1 MFSVHYVSRLAVMN
15 CRLRLSHSTNLD
27 MFDFQPLGYLWGI
40 TCYTKWH
47 LENTWIE
54 SCLLLITESL
64 TFLGSIAQLRKA
76 TIRLVMS
83 ACLSLLVC
91 LSICLSVWIS
101 VCLSICLS
109 VYLFACLSACLSV
122 CLSVY
127 LSACLSVY
135 LCVCLHGTTRLPLD
149 EFSWNL
155 IFLFLENM
163 LRKFRFHW

>member
-91 LSICLSVWIS
+91 LSICLSV
-101 VCLSICLS
+101 CLNICLS

-122 CLSVY
+122 CLSICLPVY
-127 LSACLSVY
+127 LSVY
-135 LCVCLHGTTRLPLD
+135 LSIYVSVYMEQLG
-149 EFSWNL
+149 
-155 IFLFLENM
+155 
-163 LRKFRFHW
+163 FH